1 MINERKLTEKELE
14 KREVALKG
22 LLQNKQSLVK
32 KYGKEAEKVMYG
44 IATKQAKSKVEA
56 MNLDKIKETIEGL
69 DIGSKVKI
77 AKEYGGGKGTV
88 EDIKG
93 SFVVVKT
100 KKGNESYHE
109 SDLKPVEERIKELIV
124 KSLTKEDNDPSGE
137 YLEGDPDE
145 HVEEGKIKENTTQY
159 EPFVEGE
166 TFLRRTEF
174 IDQRRDY
181 QHLLNS
187 QEEYDYLLK
196 FGPLSY
202 ESEYLEDGV
211 DEIVE
216 DNKEIR
222 KEEYSLGN
230 DEFNTDLPKINETKS
245 KNGLKENT
253 TKYEPFIK
261 GETFLRRTE
270 FKNNSIDYNVLLDN
284 KEQHD
289 YLITNGVNAF
299 FSKYSN
305 MLDEF
310 DFENEYSEDGDTIYS
325 LGSNLDNPDL
335 PKINENKSKN
345 GLKENTTQ
353 YEPFIKGE
361 TFVRRSEYID
371 QRRDFNYYLQNEEEY
386 NFLKENGISAFINKY
401 TPGEDGFDFE
411 DEYSQD
417 RDTIYSLGNDYDDPL
432 LPQIKEDKSKNG
444 LKENT
449 TQYEPF
455 VEGGTFLRRSELFDG
470 RYDSAY
476 DIESQEEYNYLLDNG
491 VSAYLNKYPKK
502 GLGSGFEPENFD
514 VYKSNETTEYSIG
527 NDMEDYDLTPIQED
541 LDIGHEDNEPKM
553 LKAELARAGQMIQM
567 LYKAIDKYD
576 GQGEVD
582 FPQWWQKK
590 IIQANT
596 MLDSAFDYIDGKE
609 RVAQIDAVIDM
620 VGEVTT
626 DDEFAASEEAARLE
640 KHPEKDLIN
649 KIKDMMSKEKIKE
662 KLTKKSS
669 VDKHIEDFKDS
680 DAPQFKGKSD
690 KKKVQ
695 MAVASF
701 LAKQNK

>member
-145 HVEEGKIKENTTQY
+145 KVEERIVNKKYSEFSVDETRAIAKETMKAVQSALEEKGEKVTKAY
-159 EPFVEGE
+159 SKVTEPNDFDIRV
-166 TFLRRTEF
+166 
-174 IDQRRDY
+174 
-181 QHLLNS
+181 
-187 QEEYDYLLK
+187 EYDR
-196 FGPLSY
+196 G
-202 ESEYLEDGV
+202 
-211 DEIVE
+211 VE
-216 DNKEIR
+216 DNFNFYINEDDTLHLVDFSFDKELVDVGVKPSGEAVVNVDELTKKLVEHFKSMR
-222 KEEYSLGN
+222 EDVN
-230 DEFNTDLPKINETKS
+230 DPVLMKMRATDSKPKINPAFKAIKNAS
-245 KNGLKENT
+245 KIE
-253 TKYEPFIK
+253 
-261 GETFLRRTE
+261 
-270 FKNNSIDYNVLLDN
+270 
-284 KEQHD
+284 
-289 YLITNGVNAF
+289 
-299 FSKYSN
+299 
-305 MLDEF
+305 M
-310 DFENEYSEDGDTIYS
+310 
-325 LGSNLDNPDL
+325 
-335 PKINENKSKN
+335 
-345 GLKENTTQ
+345 
-353 YEPFIKGE
+353 
-361 TFVRRSEYID
+361 
-371 QRRDFNYYLQNEEEY
+371 LQNKRAEIMMDMEQEA
-386 NFLKENGISAFINKY
+386 EPEGGPIANKY
-401 TPGEDGFDFE
+401 GRMLTKVDDAIEK
-411 DEYSQD
+411 
-417 RDTIYSLGNDYDDPL
+417 LG
-432 LPQIKEDKSKNG
+432 
-444 LKENT
+444 
-449 TQYEPF
+449 
-455 VEGGTFLRRSELFDG
+455 
-470 RYDSAY
+470 
-476 DIESQEEYNYLLDNG
+476 
-491 VSAYLNKYPKK
+491 
-502 GLGSGFEPENFD
+502 
-514 VYKSNETTEYSIG
+514 G
-527 NDMEDYDLTPIQED
+527 NPMSED
-541 LDIGHEDNEPKM
+541 LDIGHEDNEPQM
-553 LKAELARAGQMIQM
+553 LKAELARAGQMVQM
-567 LYKAIDKYD
+567 LYRAIDKYD

-609 RVAQIDAVIDM
+609 KVAQIDAVIDM

-701 LAKQNK
+701 LAKQGKGKVTEAEEKLQMTYKGDPVNLQISKFGGTSEKANETVLFIAVGGKGKRGSKGSKSALERRLKLLDQKVDKILFNNDNNITKEIKSFSKNDFKIK

>member
-100 KKGNESYHE
+100 KEGNESYHE

-145 HVEEGKIKENTTQY
+145 KVEERIVNKKYSEFSVDETRAIAKETMKAVQSALEEKGEKVTKAY
-159 EPFVEGE
+159 SKVTEPNDFDIRV
-166 TFLRRTEF
+166 
-174 IDQRRDY
+174 
-181 QHLLNS
+181 
-187 QEEYDYLLK
+187 EYDR
-196 FGPLSY
+196 G
-202 ESEYLEDGV
+202 
-211 DEIVE
+211 VE
-216 DNKEIR
+216 DNFNFYINEDDTLHLVDFSFDKELVDVGVKPSGEAVVNVDELTKKLVEHFKSMR
-222 KEEYSLGN
+222 EDVN
-230 DEFNTDLPKINETKS
+230 DPVLMKMRATDGKPKINPAFKALKNAS
-245 KNGLKENT
+245 KIE
-253 TKYEPFIK
+253 
-261 GETFLRRTE
+261 
-270 FKNNSIDYNVLLDN
+270 
-284 KEQHD
+284 
-289 YLITNGVNAF
+289 
-299 FSKYSN
+299 
-305 MLDEF
+305 M
-310 DFENEYSEDGDTIYS
+310 
-325 LGSNLDNPDL
+325 
-335 PKINENKSKN
+335 
-345 GLKENTTQ
+345 
-353 YEPFIKGE
+353 
-361 TFVRRSEYID
+361 
-371 QRRDFNYYLQNEEEY
+371 LQNKRAEIMRDMEQEAEPGGG
-386 NFLKENGISAFINKY
+386 KVANKY
-401 TPGEDGFDFE
+401 
-411 DEYSQD
+411 
-417 RDTIYSLGNDYDDPL
+417 
-432 LPQIKEDKSKNG
+432 
-444 LKENT
+444 
-449 TQYEPF
+449 
-455 VEGGTFLRRSELFDG
+455 G
-470 RYDSAY
+470 RM
-476 DIESQEEYNYLLDNG
+476 
-491 VSAYLNKYPKK
+491 LNKIDNAIEK
-502 GLGSGFEPENFD
+502 LG
-514 VYKSNETTEYSIG
+514 G
-527 NDMEDYDLTPIQED
+527 NPMSED
-541 LDIGHEDNEPKM
+541 LDVGHQDDEPGM
-553 LKAELARAGQMIQM
+553 LKAELARAGQMVQM
-567 LYKAIDKYD
+567 LYRAVDKYD

-609 RVAQIDAVIDM
+609 KVAQIDAVIDM

-690 KKKVQ
+690 KKKIQ

>member
-100 KKGNESYHE
+100 KEGNESYHE

-145 HVEEGKIKENTTQY
+145 KVEERIVNKKYSEFSVDETRAIAKETMKAVQSALEEKGEKVTKAY
-159 EPFVEGE
+159 SKVTEPNDFDIRV
-166 TFLRRTEF
+166 
-174 IDQRRDY
+174 
-181 QHLLNS
+181 
-187 QEEYDYLLK
+187 EYDR
-196 FGPLSY
+196 G
-202 ESEYLEDGV
+202 
-211 DEIVE
+211 VE
-216 DNKEIR
+216 DNFNFYINEDDTLHLVDFSFDKELVDVGVKPSGEAVVNVDELTKKLVEHFKSMR
-222 KEEYSLGN
+222 EDVN
-230 DEFNTDLPKINETKS
+230 DPVLMKMRATDGKPKINPAFKAIKNAS
-245 KNGLKENT
+245 KIE
-253 TKYEPFIK
+253 
-261 GETFLRRTE
+261 
-270 FKNNSIDYNVLLDN
+270 
-284 KEQHD
+284 
-289 YLITNGVNAF
+289 
-299 FSKYSN
+299 
-305 MLDEF
+305 M
-310 DFENEYSEDGDTIYS
+310 
-325 LGSNLDNPDL
+325 
-335 PKINENKSKN
+335 
-345 GLKENTTQ
+345 
-353 YEPFIKGE
+353 
-361 TFVRRSEYID
+361 
-371 QRRDFNYYLQNEEEY
+371 LQNKRAEIMMDMEQEA
-386 NFLKENGISAFINKY
+386 EPEGGPIANKY
-401 TPGEDGFDFE
+401 GRMLTKVDDAIEK
-411 DEYSQD
+411 
-417 RDTIYSLGNDYDDPL
+417 LG
-432 LPQIKEDKSKNG
+432 
-444 LKENT
+444 
-449 TQYEPF
+449 
-455 VEGGTFLRRSELFDG
+455 
-470 RYDSAY
+470 
-476 DIESQEEYNYLLDNG
+476 
-491 VSAYLNKYPKK
+491 
-502 GLGSGFEPENFD
+502 
-514 VYKSNETTEYSIG
+514 G
-527 NDMEDYDLTPIQED
+527 NPMSED
-541 LDIGHEDNEPKM
+541 LDIGHEDNEPQM
-553 LKAELARAGQMIQM
+553 LKAELARAGQMVQM
-567 LYKAIDKYD
+567 LYRAIDKYD

-609 RVAQIDAVIDM
+609 KVAQIDAVIDM

-690 KKKVQ
+690 KKKIQ

>member
-100 KKGNESYHE
+100 KEGNESYHE

-145 HVEEGKIKENTTQY
+145 KVEERIVNKKYAEFSVDETRAIAKETMKAVQSALEEKGEKVTKAY
-159 EPFVEGE
+159 SKVTEPNDFDIRV
-166 TFLRRTEF
+166 
-174 IDQRRDY
+174 
-181 QHLLNS
+181 
-187 QEEYDYLLK
+187 EYDR
-196 FGPLSY
+196 
-202 ESEYLEDGV
+202 D
-211 DEIVE
+211 VE
-216 DNKEIR
+216 DNFSFYINEDDTLHLVDFSFDKELVDVGVKPSGEAVVNVDELTKKLVEHFKSMR
-222 KEEYSLGN
+222 EDVN
-230 DEFNTDLPKINETKS
+230 DPVLMKMRATDGKPKINPAFKALKNAS
-245 KNGLKENT
+245 KIE
-253 TKYEPFIK
+253 
-261 GETFLRRTE
+261 
-270 FKNNSIDYNVLLDN
+270 
-284 KEQHD
+284 
-289 YLITNGVNAF
+289 
-299 FSKYSN
+299 
-305 MLDEF
+305 M
-310 DFENEYSEDGDTIYS
+310 
-325 LGSNLDNPDL
+325 
-335 PKINENKSKN
+335 
-345 GLKENTTQ
+345 
-353 YEPFIKGE
+353 
-361 TFVRRSEYID
+361 
-371 QRRDFNYYLQNEEEY
+371 LQNKRAEIMRDMEQEAEPGGG
-386 NFLKENGISAFINKY
+386 KVADKY
-401 TPGEDGFDFE
+401 
-411 DEYSQD
+411 
-417 RDTIYSLGNDYDDPL
+417 
-432 LPQIKEDKSKNG
+432 
-444 LKENT
+444 
-449 TQYEPF
+449 
-455 VEGGTFLRRSELFDG
+455 G
-470 RYDSAY
+470 RM
-476 DIESQEEYNYLLDNG
+476 
-491 VSAYLNKYPKK
+491 LNKIDNAIEK
-502 GLGSGFEPENFD
+502 LG
-514 VYKSNETTEYSIG
+514 G
-527 NDMEDYDLTPIQED
+527 NPMSED
-541 LDIGHEDNEPKM
+541 LDIGHEDNEPQM
-553 LKAELARAGQMIQM
+553 LKAELARAGQMVQM
-567 LYKAIDKYD
+567 LYRAVDKYD

-590 IIQANT
+590 IIQANA

-609 RVAQIDAVIDM
+609 KVAQIDAVIDM
-620 VGEVTT
+620 VDEVTT
-626 DDEFAASEEAARLE
+626 DKEFEASEEEARLE

-649 KIKDMMSKEKIKE
+649 KIKAMMSQEKIKE

>member
-100 KKGNESYHE
+100 KEGNESYHE

-145 HVEEGKIKENTTQY
+145 KVEERIVNKKYAEFSVDETRAIAKETMKAVQSALEEKGEKVTKAY
-159 EPFVEGE
+159 SKVTEPNDFDIRV
-166 TFLRRTEF
+166 
-174 IDQRRDY
+174 
-181 QHLLNS
+181 
-187 QEEYDYLLK
+187 EYDR
-196 FGPLSY
+196 
-202 ESEYLEDGV
+202 D
-211 DEIVE
+211 VE
-216 DNKEIR
+216 DNFSFYINEDDTLHLVDFSFDKELVDVGVKPSGEAVVNVDELTKKLVEHFKSMR
-222 KEEYSLGN
+222 EDVN
-230 DEFNTDLPKINETKS
+230 DPVLMKMRATDGKPKINPAFKAIKNAS
-245 KNGLKENT
+245 KIE
-253 TKYEPFIK
+253 
-261 GETFLRRTE
+261 
-270 FKNNSIDYNVLLDN
+270 
-284 KEQHD
+284 
-289 YLITNGVNAF
+289 
-299 FSKYSN
+299 
-305 MLDEF
+305 M
-310 DFENEYSEDGDTIYS
+310 
-325 LGSNLDNPDL
+325 
-335 PKINENKSKN
+335 
-345 GLKENTTQ
+345 
-353 YEPFIKGE
+353 
-361 TFVRRSEYID
+361 
-371 QRRDFNYYLQNEEEY
+371 LQNKRAEIMRDMEQEAEPEGG
-386 NFLKENGISAFINKY
+386 KISNKY
-401 TPGEDGFDFE
+401 
-411 DEYSQD
+411 
-417 RDTIYSLGNDYDDPL
+417 
-432 LPQIKEDKSKNG
+432 
-444 LKENT
+444 
-449 TQYEPF
+449 
-455 VEGGTFLRRSELFDG
+455 G
-470 RYDSAY
+470 RM
-476 DIESQEEYNYLLDNG
+476 
-491 VSAYLNKYPKK
+491 LNKIDNAIEK
-502 GLGSGFEPENFD
+502 LG
-514 VYKSNETTEYSIG
+514 G
-527 NDMEDYDLTPIQED
+527 NPMSED
-541 LDIGHEDNEPKM
+541 LDIGHEDNEPQM
-553 LKAELARAGQMIQM
+553 LKAELARAGQMVQM

-626 DDEFAASEEAARLE
+626 DDEFEASEEEARLE
-640 KHPEKDLIN
+640 KHPEKDRIN
-649 KIKDMMSKEKIKE
+649 QIQAMMSQEKIKE

>member
-100 KKGNESYHE
+100 KEGNESYHE

-145 HVEEGKIKENTTQY
+145 KVEERIVNKKYAEFSVDETRAIAKETMKAVQSALEEKGEKVTKAY
-159 EPFVEGE
+159 SKVTEPNDFDIRV
-166 TFLRRTEF
+166 
-174 IDQRRDY
+174 
-181 QHLLNS
+181 
-187 QEEYDYLLK
+187 EYDR
-196 FGPLSY
+196 
-202 ESEYLEDGV
+202 D
-211 DEIVE
+211 VE
-216 DNKEIR
+216 DNFSFYINEDDTLHLVDFSFDKELVDVGVKPSGEAVVNVDELTKKLVEHFKSMR
-222 KEEYSLGN
+222 EDVN
-230 DEFNTDLPKINETKS
+230 DPVLMKMRATDGKPKINPAFKALKNAS
-245 KNGLKENT
+245 KIE
-253 TKYEPFIK
+253 
-261 GETFLRRTE
+261 
-270 FKNNSIDYNVLLDN
+270 
-284 KEQHD
+284 
-289 YLITNGVNAF
+289 
-299 FSKYSN
+299 
-305 MLDEF
+305 M
-310 DFENEYSEDGDTIYS
+310 
-325 LGSNLDNPDL
+325 
-335 PKINENKSKN
+335 
-345 GLKENTTQ
+345 
-353 YEPFIKGE
+353 
-361 TFVRRSEYID
+361 
-371 QRRDFNYYLQNEEEY
+371 LQNKRAEIMRDMEQEAEPEGG
-386 NFLKENGISAFINKY
+386 KISNKY
-401 TPGEDGFDFE
+401 
-411 DEYSQD
+411 
-417 RDTIYSLGNDYDDPL
+417 
-432 LPQIKEDKSKNG
+432 
-444 LKENT
+444 
-449 TQYEPF
+449 
-455 VEGGTFLRRSELFDG
+455 G
-470 RYDSAY
+470 RM
-476 DIESQEEYNYLLDNG
+476 
-491 VSAYLNKYPKK
+491 LNKIDDAIEK
-502 GLGSGFEPENFD
+502 LG
-514 VYKSNETTEYSIG
+514 G
-527 NDMEDYDLTPIQED
+527 NPMSED
-541 LDIGHEDNEPKM
+541 LDVGHQDDEPGM
-553 LKAELARAGQMIQM
+553 LKAELARAGQMVQM
-567 LYKAIDKYD
+567 LYRAVDKYD

>member
-100 KKGNESYHE
+100 KEGNESYHE

-145 HVEEGKIKENTTQY
+145 KVEERIVNKKYSEFSVDETRAIAKETMKAVQSALEEKGEKVTKAY
-159 EPFVEGE
+159 SKVTEPNDFDIRV
-166 TFLRRTEF
+166 
-174 IDQRRDY
+174 
-181 QHLLNS
+181 
-187 QEEYDYLLK
+187 EYDR
-196 FGPLSY
+196 G
-202 ESEYLEDGV
+202 
-211 DEIVE
+211 VE
-216 DNKEIR
+216 DNFNFYINEDDTLHLVDFSFDKELVDVGVKPSGEAVVNVDELTKKLVEHFKSMR
-222 KEEYSLGN
+222 EDVN
-230 DEFNTDLPKINETKS
+230 DPVLMKMRATDGKPKINPAFKAIKNAS
-245 KNGLKENT
+245 KIE
-253 TKYEPFIK
+253 
-261 GETFLRRTE
+261 
-270 FKNNSIDYNVLLDN
+270 
-284 KEQHD
+284 
-289 YLITNGVNAF
+289 
-299 FSKYSN
+299 
-305 MLDEF
+305 M
-310 DFENEYSEDGDTIYS
+310 
-325 LGSNLDNPDL
+325 
-335 PKINENKSKN
+335 
-345 GLKENTTQ
+345 
-353 YEPFIKGE
+353 
-361 TFVRRSEYID
+361 
-371 QRRDFNYYLQNEEEY
+371 LQNKRAEIMRDMEQEAEPEGG
-386 NFLKENGISAFINKY
+386 KISNKY
-401 TPGEDGFDFE
+401 
-411 DEYSQD
+411 
-417 RDTIYSLGNDYDDPL
+417 
-432 LPQIKEDKSKNG
+432 
-444 LKENT
+444 
-449 TQYEPF
+449 
-455 VEGGTFLRRSELFDG
+455 G
-470 RYDSAY
+470 RM
-476 DIESQEEYNYLLDNG
+476 
-491 VSAYLNKYPKK
+491 LNKIDDAIEK
-502 GLGSGFEPENFD
+502 LG
-514 VYKSNETTEYSIG
+514 G
-527 NDMEDYDLTPIQED
+527 NPMSED
-541 LDIGHEDNEPKM
+541 LDIGHEDNEPQM
-553 LKAELARAGQMIQM
+553 LKAELARAGQMVQM
-567 LYKAIDKYD
+567 LYRAIDKYD

-690 KKKVQ
+690 KKKIQ

>member
-100 KKGNESYHE
+100 KEGNESYHE

-145 HVEEGKIKENTTQY
+145 KVEERIVNKKYAEFSVDETRAIAKETMKAVQSALEEKGEKVTKAY
-159 EPFVEGE
+159 SKVTEPNDFDIRV
-166 TFLRRTEF
+166 
-174 IDQRRDY
+174 
-181 QHLLNS
+181 
-187 QEEYDYLLK
+187 EYDR
-196 FGPLSY
+196 
-202 ESEYLEDGV
+202 D
-211 DEIVE
+211 VE
-216 DNKEIR
+216 DNFSFYINEDDTLHLVDFSFDKELVDVGVKPSGEAVVNVDELTKKLVEHFKSMR
-222 KEEYSLGN
+222 EDVN
-230 DEFNTDLPKINETKS
+230 DPVLMKMRATDGKPKINPAFKALKNAS
-245 KNGLKENT
+245 KIE
-253 TKYEPFIK
+253 
-261 GETFLRRTE
+261 
-270 FKNNSIDYNVLLDN
+270 
-284 KEQHD
+284 
-289 YLITNGVNAF
+289 
-299 FSKYSN
+299 
-305 MLDEF
+305 M
-310 DFENEYSEDGDTIYS
+310 
-325 LGSNLDNPDL
+325 
-335 PKINENKSKN
+335 
-345 GLKENTTQ
+345 
-353 YEPFIKGE
+353 
-361 TFVRRSEYID
+361 
-371 QRRDFNYYLQNEEEY
+371 LQNKRAEIMRDMEQEAEPEGG
-386 NFLKENGISAFINKY
+386 KISNKY
-401 TPGEDGFDFE
+401 
-411 DEYSQD
+411 
-417 RDTIYSLGNDYDDPL
+417 
-432 LPQIKEDKSKNG
+432 
-444 LKENT
+444 
-449 TQYEPF
+449 
-455 VEGGTFLRRSELFDG
+455 G
-470 RYDSAY
+470 RM
-476 DIESQEEYNYLLDNG
+476 
-491 VSAYLNKYPKK
+491 LNKIDDAIEK
-502 GLGSGFEPENFD
+502 LG
-514 VYKSNETTEYSIG
+514 G
-527 NDMEDYDLTPIQED
+527 NPMSED
-541 LDIGHEDNEPKM
+541 LDVGHQDDEPGM
-553 LKAELARAGQMIQM
+553 LKAELARAGQMVQM
-567 LYKAIDKYD
+567 LYRAVDKYD

-590 IIQANT
+590 IIQANA

-609 RVAQIDAVIDM
+609 KVAQIDAVIDM
-620 VGEVTT
+620 VDEVTT
-626 DDEFAASEEAARLE
+626 DKEFEASEEEARLE

-649 KIKDMMSKEKIKE
+649 KIKAMMSQEKIKE

>member
-145 HVEEGKIKENTTQY
+145 HVEENISEDKEFSLKETKVISQEVAKAVVIALKEIGNEVIGLKVKKIEPNDFEIFVQY
-159 EPFVEGE
+159 EDESNEPFSFYINEDDTLHLADFSFDKELVDVGVKPSGE
-166 TFLRRTEF
+166 AVV
-174 IDQRRDY
+174 
-181 QHLLNS
+181 N
-187 QEEYDYLLK
+187 
-196 FGPLSY
+196 
-202 ESEYLEDGV
+202 V
-211 DEIVE
+211 DELTKKLVE
-216 DNKEIR
+216 H
-222 KEEYSLGN
+222 
-230 DEFNTDLPKINETKS
+230 FKS
-245 KNGLKENT
+245 M
-253 TKYEPFIK
+253 
-261 GETFLRRTE
+261 R
-270 FKNNSIDYNVLLDN
+270 
-284 KEQHD
+284 
-289 YLITNGVNAF
+289 
-299 FSKYSN
+299 
-305 MLDEF
+305 
-310 DFENEYSEDGDTIYS
+310 
-325 LGSNLDNPDL
+325 
-335 PKINENKSKN
+335 
-345 GLKENTTQ
+345 
-353 YEPFIKGE
+353 
-361 TFVRRSEYID
+361 
-371 QRRDFNYYLQNEEEY
+371 
-386 NFLKENGISAFINKY
+386 
-401 TPGEDGFDFE
+401 
-411 DEYSQD
+411 
-417 RDTIYSLGNDYDDPL
+417 
-432 LPQIKEDKSKNG
+432 
-444 LKENT
+444 
-449 TQYEPF
+449 
-455 VEGGTFLRRSELFDG
+455 
-470 RYDSAY
+470 
-476 DIESQEEYNYLLDNG
+476 
-491 VSAYLNKYPKK
+491 
-502 GLGSGFEPENFD
+502 
-514 VYKSNETTEYSIG
+514 
-527 NDMEDYDLTPIQED
+527 ED
-541 LDIGHEDNEPKM
+541 LDIGHEDNEPQM

-609 RVAQIDAVIDM
+609 KVAQIDAVIDM
-620 VGEVTT
+620 VDEVTT
-626 DDEFAASEEAARLE
+626 DKEFAASEEEARLE

-649 KIKDMMSKEKIKE
+649 KIKAMMSQEKLKE

-690 KKKVQ
+690 KKKIQ

>member
-44 IATKQAKSKVEA
+44 IATKQAKSKVET

-145 HVEEGKIKENTTQY
+145 HVEENISEDKEFSLKETKVISQEVAKAVVIALKEIGNEVTGLKVKKIEPNDFEIFVQYEDESNEPFSFYINEDDTLHLADFSFDKELIDVGVKPSGEAVVNVSELAKKLVDHFKSMKENINEVKFEDNEISAIRKMTRKAL
-159 EPFVEGE
+159 ELALKEKKKEFKDLKIVDKGESKKEGE
-166 TFLRRTEF
+166 YKFRAVFTSPNEEGEDVEKAYNFIVDKGTLYLKDIFTDTELVDIGVNLLGKEGG
-174 IDQRRDY
+174 IDFDKVFKDEDILDVKKLTKELVDY
-181 QHLLNS
+181 LES
-187 QEEYDYLLK
+187 QENFDGMDLVPVE
-196 FGPLSY
+196 
-202 ESEYLEDGV
+202 ED
-211 DEIVE
+211 I
-216 DNKEIR
+216 
-222 KEEYSLGN
+222 N
-230 DEFNTDLPKINETKS
+230 DPVLMKMRATDSKPKINPAFKAIKNAS
-245 KNGLKENT
+245 KIE
-253 TKYEPFIK
+253 
-261 GETFLRRTE
+261 
-270 FKNNSIDYNVLLDN
+270 
-284 KEQHD
+284 
-289 YLITNGVNAF
+289 
-299 FSKYSN
+299 
-305 MLDEF
+305 M
-310 DFENEYSEDGDTIYS
+310 
-325 LGSNLDNPDL
+325 
-335 PKINENKSKN
+335 
-345 GLKENTTQ
+345 
-353 YEPFIKGE
+353 
-361 TFVRRSEYID
+361 
-371 QRRDFNYYLQNEEEY
+371 LQNKRAEIMMDMEQE
-386 NFLKENGISAFINKY
+386 A
-401 TPGEDGFDFE
+401 
-411 DEYSQD
+411 
-417 RDTIYSLGNDYDDPL
+417 
-432 LPQIKEDKSKNG
+432 
-444 LKENT
+444 
-449 TQYEPF
+449 EP
-455 VEGGTFLRRSELFDG
+455 EGGPIADKYG
-470 RYDSAY
+470 RMLTKVDDA
-476 DIESQEEYNYLLDNG
+476 IE
-491 VSAYLNKYPKK
+491 K
-502 GLGSGFEPENFD
+502 LG
-514 VYKSNETTEYSIG
+514 G
-527 NDMEDYDLTPIQED
+527 NPMEED
-541 LDIGHEDNEPKM
+541 LDIGHEDNEPQM
-553 LKAELARAGQMIQM
+553 LKAELARAGQMVQM
-567 LYKAIDKYD
+567 LYRAIDKYD

-609 RVAQIDAVIDM
+609 KVAQIDAVIDM
-620 VGEVTT
+620 VDEVTT
-626 DDEFAASEEAARLE
+626 DKEFAASEEEARLE

-649 KIKDMMSKEKIKE
+649 KIKAMMSQEKLKE

-690 KKKVQ
+690 KKKIQ

>member
-100 KKGNESYHE
+100 KEGNESYHE

-145 HVEEGKIKENTTQY
+145 KVEERIVNKKYSEFSVDETRAIAKETMKAVQSALEEKGEKVTKAY
-159 EPFVEGE
+159 SKVTEPNDFDIRV
-166 TFLRRTEF
+166 
-174 IDQRRDY
+174 
-181 QHLLNS
+181 
-187 QEEYDYLLK
+187 EYDR
-196 FGPLSY
+196 G
-202 ESEYLEDGV
+202 
-211 DEIVE
+211 VE
-216 DNKEIR
+216 DNFNFYINEDDTLHLVDFSFDKELVDVGVKPSGEAVVNVDELTKKLVEHFKSMR
-222 KEEYSLGN
+222 EDVN
-230 DEFNTDLPKINETKS
+230 DPVLMKMRATDGKPKINPAFKAIKNAS
-245 KNGLKENT
+245 KIE
-253 TKYEPFIK
+253 
-261 GETFLRRTE
+261 
-270 FKNNSIDYNVLLDN
+270 
-284 KEQHD
+284 
-289 YLITNGVNAF
+289 
-299 FSKYSN
+299 
-305 MLDEF
+305 M
-310 DFENEYSEDGDTIYS
+310 
-325 LGSNLDNPDL
+325 
-335 PKINENKSKN
+335 
-345 GLKENTTQ
+345 
-353 YEPFIKGE
+353 
-361 TFVRRSEYID
+361 
-371 QRRDFNYYLQNEEEY
+371 LQNKRAEIMMDMEQEA
-386 NFLKENGISAFINKY
+386 EPEGGPIANKY
-401 TPGEDGFDFE
+401 GRMLTKVDDAIEK
-411 DEYSQD
+411 
-417 RDTIYSLGNDYDDPL
+417 LG
-432 LPQIKEDKSKNG
+432 
-444 LKENT
+444 
-449 TQYEPF
+449 
-455 VEGGTFLRRSELFDG
+455 
-470 RYDSAY
+470 
-476 DIESQEEYNYLLDNG
+476 
-491 VSAYLNKYPKK
+491 
-502 GLGSGFEPENFD
+502 
-514 VYKSNETTEYSIG
+514 G
-527 NDMEDYDLTPIQED
+527 NPMSED
-541 LDIGHEDNEPKM
+541 LDIGHEDNEPQM
-553 LKAELARAGQMIQM
+553 LKAELARVGQMVQM
-567 LYKAIDKYD
+567 LYRAIDKYD

-609 RVAQIDAVIDM
+609 KVAQIDAVIDM

-690 KKKVQ
+690 KKKIQ

>member
-44 IATKQAKSKVEA
+44 IATKQAKSKVET

-145 HVEEGKIKENTTQY
+145 KVEERIVNKKYAEFSVDETRAIAKETMKAVQSALEEKGEKVTKAY
-159 EPFVEGE
+159 SKVTEPNDFDIRV
-166 TFLRRTEF
+166 
-174 IDQRRDY
+174 
-181 QHLLNS
+181 
-187 QEEYDYLLK
+187 EYDR
-196 FGPLSY
+196 
-202 ESEYLEDGV
+202 D
-211 DEIVE
+211 VE
-216 DNKEIR
+216 DNFSFYINEDDTLHLVDFSFDKELVDVGVDPSGEAVVNVDELTKKLVEHFKSMR
-222 KEEYSLGN
+222 EDVN
-230 DEFNTDLPKINETKS
+230 DPVLMKMRATDGKPKINPDFESTKNAS
-245 KNGLKENT
+245 K
-253 TKYEPFIK
+253 IK
-261 GETFLRRTE
+261 
-270 FKNNSIDYNVLLDN
+270 VLLSKKAEIMRDM
-284 KEQHD
+284 EQE
-289 YLITNGVNAF
+289 A
-299 FSKYSN
+299 
-305 MLDEF
+305 
-310 DFENEYSEDGDTIYS
+310 
-325 LGSNLDNPDL
+325 
-335 PKINENKSKN
+335 
-345 GLKENTTQ
+345 
-353 YEPFIKGE
+353 EP
-361 TFVRRSEYID
+361 
-371 QRRDFNYYLQNEEEY
+371 
-386 NFLKENGISAFINKY
+386 
-401 TPGEDGFDFE
+401 
-411 DEYSQD
+411 
-417 RDTIYSLGNDYDDPL
+417 
-432 LPQIKEDKSKNG
+432 
-444 LKENT
+444 
-449 TQYEPF
+449 
-455 VEGGTFLRRSELFDG
+455 EGGPIADKYG
-470 RYDSAY
+470 RMLTKVDDA
-476 DIESQEEYNYLLDNG
+476 IE
-491 VSAYLNKYPKK
+491 K
-502 GLGSGFEPENFD
+502 LG
-514 VYKSNETTEYSIG
+514 G
-527 NDMEDYDLTPIQED
+527 NPMEED
-541 LDIGHEDNEPKM
+541 LDIGHEDNEPQM

-609 RVAQIDAVIDM
+609 KVAQIDAVIDM
-620 VGEVTT
+620 VDEVTT
-626 DDEFAASEEAARLE
+626 DKEYEASEEAARLE
-640 KHPEKDLIN
+640 KHPEKDR
-649 KIKDMMSKEKIKE
+649 IKQIQAMMSKEKIKE

-690 KKKVQ
+690 KKKIQ

>member
-100 KKGNESYHE
+100 KEGNESYHE

-145 HVEEGKIKENTTQY
+145 KVEERIVNKKYSEFSVDETRAIAKETMKAVQSALEEKGEKVTKAY
-159 EPFVEGE
+159 SKVTEPNDFDIRV
-166 TFLRRTEF
+166 
-174 IDQRRDY
+174 
-181 QHLLNS
+181 
-187 QEEYDYLLK
+187 EYDR
-196 FGPLSY
+196 G
-202 ESEYLEDGV
+202 
-211 DEIVE
+211 VE
-216 DNKEIR
+216 DNFNFYINEDDTLHLVDFSFDKELVDVGVKPSGEAVVNVDELTKKLVEHFKSMR
-222 KEEYSLGN
+222 EDVN
-230 DEFNTDLPKINETKS
+230 DPVLMKMRATDGKPKINPAFKAIKNAS
-245 KNGLKENT
+245 KIE
-253 TKYEPFIK
+253 
-261 GETFLRRTE
+261 
-270 FKNNSIDYNVLLDN
+270 
-284 KEQHD
+284 
-289 YLITNGVNAF
+289 
-299 FSKYSN
+299 
-305 MLDEF
+305 M
-310 DFENEYSEDGDTIYS
+310 
-325 LGSNLDNPDL
+325 
-335 PKINENKSKN
+335 
-345 GLKENTTQ
+345 
-353 YEPFIKGE
+353 
-361 TFVRRSEYID
+361 
-371 QRRDFNYYLQNEEEY
+371 LQNKRAEIMMDMEQEA
-386 NFLKENGISAFINKY
+386 EPEGGPIANKY
-401 TPGEDGFDFE
+401 GRMLTKVDDAIEK
-411 DEYSQD
+411 
-417 RDTIYSLGNDYDDPL
+417 LG
-432 LPQIKEDKSKNG
+432 
-444 LKENT
+444 
-449 TQYEPF
+449 
-455 VEGGTFLRRSELFDG
+455 
-470 RYDSAY
+470 
-476 DIESQEEYNYLLDNG
+476 
-491 VSAYLNKYPKK
+491 
-502 GLGSGFEPENFD
+502 
-514 VYKSNETTEYSIG
+514 G
-527 NDMEDYDLTPIQED
+527 NPMSED
-541 LDIGHEDNEPKM
+541 LDIGHEDNEPQM
-553 LKAELARAGQMIQM
+553 LKAELARAGQMVQM
-567 LYKAIDKYD
+567 LYRAVDKYD

-609 RVAQIDAVIDM
+609 KVAQIDAVIDM

-690 KKKVQ
+690 KKKIQ

>member
-44 IATKQAKSKVEA
+44 IATKQAKSKVET

-145 HVEEGKIKENTTQY
+145 KVEENISEDKK
-159 EPFVEGE
+159 FS
-166 TFLRRTEF
+166 
-174 IDQRRDY
+174 ID
-181 QHLLNS
+181 
-187 QEEYDYLLK
+187 
-196 FGPLSY
+196 
-202 ESEYLEDGV
+202 
-211 DEIVE
+211 
-216 DNKEIR
+216 
-222 KEEYSLGN
+222 
-230 DEFNTDLPKINETKS
+230 ETKLIAR
-245 KNGLKENT
+245 NVGAAVALGLKELGDT
-253 TKYEPFIK
+253 VSTMKVKDIK
-261 GETFLRRTE
+261 P
-270 FKNNSIDYNVLLDN
+270 NSFEIFVEYDNDSEDQFSFYIDEDDTLHLADFSFDKEMGDVGIDASEKVLLNVDAIS
-284 KEQHD
+284 KELVKHW
-289 YLITNGVNAF
+289 
-299 FSKYSN
+299 
-305 MLDEF
+305 
-310 DFENEYSEDGDTIYS
+310 
-325 LGSNLDNPDL
+325 
-335 PKINENKSKN
+335 
-345 GLKENTTQ
+345 
-353 YEPFIKGE
+353 
-361 TFVRRSEYID
+361 RSM
-371 QRRDFNYYLQNEEEY
+371 N
-386 NFLKENGISAFINKY
+386 
-401 TPGEDGFDFE
+401 
-411 DEYSQD
+411 
-417 RDTIYSLGNDYDDPL
+417 
-432 LPQIKEDKSKNG
+432 
-444 LKENT
+444 
-449 TQYEPF
+449 
-455 VEGGTFLRRSELFDG
+455 
-470 RYDSAY
+470 
-476 DIESQEEYNYLLDNG
+476 
-491 VSAYLNKYPKK
+491 
-502 GLGSGFEPENFD
+502 
-514 VYKSNETTEYSIG
+514 
-527 NDMEDYDLTPIQED
+527 ED
-541 LDIGHEDNEPKM
+541 LDIGHEDNEPQM
-553 LKAELARAGQMIQM
+553 LKAELARAGQMVQM

-590 IIQANT
+590 IIQANA

-609 RVAQIDAVIDM
+609 KVAQIDAVIDM
-620 VGEVTT
+620 VDEVTT
-626 DDEFAASEEAARLE
+626 DKEFEASEEEARLE

-649 KIKDMMSKEKIKE
+649 KIKAMMSQEKVKEI
-662 KLTKKSS
+662 LTKKSS

-690 KKKVQ
+690 KKKIQ